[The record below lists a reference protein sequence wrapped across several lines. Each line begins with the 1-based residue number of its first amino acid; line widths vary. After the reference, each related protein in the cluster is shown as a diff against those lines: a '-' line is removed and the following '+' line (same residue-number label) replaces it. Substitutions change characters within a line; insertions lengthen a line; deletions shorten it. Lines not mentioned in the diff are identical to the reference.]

1 MKYELVIFDLDGTLL
16 DTLDDLAAACNFAL
30 RQAGFPERTR
40 EQVRLSIGNGVVN
53 LMRRSAPEGI
63 QGETQEK
70 LLSDFRAYYAEHVND
85 HTRPYPGI
93 QALLDALREAGVRI
107 AVNSNKPSAAT
118 QALCAAHFEG
128 SLDVV
133 MGEQAS
139 VPRKP
144 SPEGARQIMEAMK
157 AAPERTLYVGDS
169 DTDLMTARN
178 AGIDA
183 AWVSWGYRR
192 RRELGEVDVPHAFD
206 TAEAMGR
213 FILDDQ
219 NGE

>member
-133 MGEQAS
+133 KGEQAS

-144 SPEGARQIMEAMK
+144 SPTRI
-157 AAPERTLYVGDS
+157 S
-169 DTDLMTARN
+169 
-178 AGIDA
+178 
-183 AWVSWGYRR
+183 
-192 RRELGEVDVPHAFD
+192 
-206 TAEAMGR
+206 
-213 FILDDQ
+213 
-219 NGE
+219 

>member
-40 EQVRLSIGNGVVN
+40 EQVRLSIGNGVAN
-53 LMRRSAPEGI
+53 LMRRSAPEGTSE
-63 QGETQEK
+63 ETQAK
-70 LLSDFRAYYAEHVND
+70 LLSDFRARYAGHVND
-85 HTRPYPGI
+85 LTRPYPGI
-93 QALLDALREAGVRI
+93 TALLYALREAGVRT
-107 AVNSNKPSAAT
+107 AVNSNKPDAAT
-118 QALCAAHFEG
+118 QALCKAHFEG
-128 SLDVV
+128 CLDAV
-133 MGEQAS
+133 MGEQAD

-144 SPEGARQIMEAMK
+144 SPEGAHRLMALLK

-183 AWVSWGYRR
+183 AWVSWGYRGR
-192 RRELGEVDVPHAFD
+192 GELGDVAVAHAFD
-206 TAEAMGR
+206 SADALER
-213 FILDDQ
+213 FIL
-219 NGE
+219 EE